1 MPIAQLPVTCP
12 GVESGL
18 RLTKGD
24 TKSVQIGLG
33 IDLTGFTI
41 TLTVKR
47 SPTAPD
53 SFFSKLGTILPP
65 ATAGNV
71 QFDFIPD
78 DTTNMP
84 AGFYIFNVTVTDSL
98 SQTHQVF
105 TGQFILD
112 PVDQALVGKLE
123 PIMSLAITGATE
135 RLSLEVRDKDGV
147 LANPLDLSLQVLDPA
162 DNPIVTIQTISGVG
176 IINPQAGIFFFDLT
190 TNRAGDYLA
199 IWTTRFIDE
208 EPIKTIKNIRYVT
221 PTMFRMIAEVLLYVD
236 KARKATNK
244 PIAFTSIDVAE
255 YIQNALRD
263 FNATTPTTEIMLE
276 EINEVYKEVL
286 VQGSVIQALIAQG
299 LLAVDQ
305 DFQYNDNGISLSVDH
320 NTKLMGW
327 YQTLL
332 QSYITKKAQYKLN
345 YFQPHVM
352 ARTIVGTAFALG
364 FAKIPAGSAARFRGW
379 I

>member
-1 MPIAQLPVTCP
+1 MPIAQIPVTCP

-18 RLTKGD
+18 RITKGD

-33 IDLTGFTI
+33 IDLTGFTV

-47 SPTAPD
+47 SPTSPD
-53 SFFSKLGTILPP
+53 FYFSKFGTILAPP
-65 ATAGNV
+65 TAGNV

-78 DTTNMP
+78 DTSGIP
-84 AGFYIFNVTVTDSL
+84 AGFYIFNVTTTDSL
-98 SQTHQVF
+98 NQTQQVF
-105 TGQFILD
+105 TGQFIID
-112 PVDQALVGKLE
+112 PVDQSLVGKLE
-123 PIMSLAITGATE
+123 PIMTLGLTGATE

-147 LANPLDLSLQVLDPA
+147 LANPLELSLQVLDPA
-162 DNPIVTIQTISGVG
+162 DNPIIDIPTISGIG
-176 IINPQAGIFFFDLT
+176 LINPQAGIFLFDLT
-190 TNRAGDYLA
+190 SNRAGDYLA
-199 IWTTRFIDE
+199 IWTTRFVDE
-208 EPIKTIKNIRYVT
+208 EPIKTIKNIRFVT
-221 PTMFRMIAEVLLYVD
+221 PTMFRMIPEILLYID
-236 KARKATNK
+236 KSRKATNK

-263 FNATTPTTEIMLE
+263 FNATTPTTEILLE
-276 EINEVYKEVL
+276 EVNEVYKEVL

-305 DFQYNDNGISLSVDH
+305 DFQYNDNGISLSIDH

-327 YQTLL
+327 YQALL
-332 QSYITKKAQYKLN
+332 QSYIAKKGQYKMN
-345 YFQPHVM
+345 YFQPHAM